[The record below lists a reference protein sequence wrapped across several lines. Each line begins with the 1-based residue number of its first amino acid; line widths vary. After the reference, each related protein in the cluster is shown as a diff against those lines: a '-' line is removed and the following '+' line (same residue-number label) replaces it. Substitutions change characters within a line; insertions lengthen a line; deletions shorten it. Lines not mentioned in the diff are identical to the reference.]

1 MKTRLWILVVASLF
15 PVSNALAQDAGE
27 QEKFEQPGITQGDI
41 VGPLPPAV
49 GRISCF
55 KLEDEPNFC
64 VLPDR
69 PHIINHTIPF
79 NIVDINGAYVDQT
92 GNVIYISVL
101 NAPTYN
107 NGYTI
112 DFDLSL
118 IHRPHGIGFFTSG
131 SQMTVYF
138 PDDQTY
144 TATFEFFGYTIRWSN
159 GTVWNRQ

>member
-1 MKTRLWILVVASLF
+1 MQTRLLFVALTTLF
-15 PVSNALAQDAGE
+15 VTSSALAQDTGDE
-27 QEKFEQPGITQGDI
+27 EFEQPGITQGDI
-41 VGPLPPAV
+41 VGPLPPRV
-49 GRISCF
+49 GAISCF

-64 VLPDR
+64 VQPDR
-69 PHIINHTIPF
+69 PLITNHTIPL
-79 NIVDINGAYVDQT
+79 NIIDLNGAYVDQS

-101 NAPTYN
+101 NAPSMN

-159 GTVWNRQ
+159 GTVWNKQ

>member
-27 QEKFEQPGITQGDI
+27 QADFEQPGITQGDI

-69 PHIINHTIPF
+69 PHIINHTIPV
-79 NIVDINGAYVDQT
+79 NIIDLNGAYADQN
-92 GNVIYISVL
+92 GNIIY
-101 NAPTYN
+101 
-107 NGYTI
+107 
-112 DFDLSL
+112 FDGRSEAARLQAARGES
-118 IHRPHGIGFFTSG
+118 HRTLGAGRDS
-131 SQMTVYF
+131 
-138 PDDQTY
+138 
-144 TATFEFFGYTIRWSN
+144 TAQPPRDC
-159 GTVWNRQ
+159 